1 MVLLIR
7 RRALRSKESSGYDDL
22 ARTTRQQPLLPV
34 RITQKSPAHR
44 FLQVFG
50 IALLVALAI
59 IGRGQLLPRGQL
71 TRRYLR
77 LGIAG

>member
-1 MVLLIR
+1 MTT
-7 RRALRSKESSGYDDL
+7 SL
-22 ARTTRQQPLLPV
+22 ATTRQQPLLPV

-59 IGRGQLLPRGQL
+59 IGSRTNSFREGQL
-71 TRRYLR
+71 TRRSSTPR
-77 LGIAG
+77 PSPG